1 MIEQHN
7 HELQFISLIIILLT
21 AWLKWTARILMNF
34 PVKQRRL
41 KIVLGVGETFWS
53 SLKSKVTVLK
63 KGCEIHLFKG
73 WNPCS
78 GRKVL
83 NHATTTL
90 HTGDCHHKYLAC
102 SAVNASMQSLLLLSI
117 RKCDAV
123 HLGIEWRDSSKPQT
137 PNAHQICIILSILA
151 SIRWAIII
159 VGYAS
164 G

>member
-21 AWLKWTARILMNF
+21 AWLKWTAWILMYF
-34 PVKQRRL
+34 LVKQRRL

-63 KGCEIHLFKG
+63 KGYEIHLFKG
-73 WNPCS
+73 CS
-78 GRKVL
+78 VRKVL

-102 SAVNASMQSLLLLSI
+102 SAVNASMRSLLLLSI
-117 RKCDAV
+117 SKCDAV

-137 PNAHQICIILSILA
+137 PNAHRICIILSILV